1 MMKRLMRRLAS
12 DSRGA
17 VAPTV
22 ALSLVAL
29 LATGGIAFDYARLAT
44 MDSELQNAADQAA
57 LAGASQLDGQSGSL
71 SRAAAAA
78 RSLLA
83 NQTLL
88 GNDTCGV
95 AVETGITSSACGAST
110 GGSAERIFFYT
121 SKANAET
128 DTSPLAASAAVAADD
143 LTYKFIKVAVIGRQA
158 KYALTPIV
166 GALSSGTVGAEAV
179 AGLGSA
185 ICKVPP
191 VMLCNPDEAIGNTDE
206 TLKFNATPGFGLRLV
221 TGDATVPGNFGWL
234 EAGLGNGTQ
243 ALAGALGY
251 NVPGGDCQAITGVT
265 TKTGMDTAVL
275 NAFNTRFD
283 VYANGNTTCPAQ
295 GGGICSPSR
304 NTRKDLVCKPNNANN
319 ACANNATWD
328 EASSPYHPTSTSP
341 LPITGG
347 ATDPS
352 IMGYPKDLCQAVD
365 RKTVLAS
372 SCSIKGTGTWDR
384 DAYFRV
390 NYGWTTQAQ
399 WTAGTS
405 LPTTASRYDVYKWE
419 LANPLVTIAS
429 KTKGIDSPQL
439 ISGTE
444 AGFGYPATGTAG
456 VTASPTQPDRRRISA
471 AVLNCRALNLRGK
484 STNVPVPEWIELF
497 LVEPAINR
505 ADKGGGKLYTDQ
517 KDIYVEIIGETKMGA
532 GQTAGQVVRRDTP
545 FLVK

>member
-234 EAGLGNGTQ
+234 EAGL
-243 ALAGALGY
+243 
-251 NVPGGDCQAITGVT
+251 
-265 TKTGMDTAVL
+265 
-275 NAFNTRFD
+275 
-283 VYANGNTTCPAQ
+283 
-295 GGGICSPSR
+295 
-304 NTRKDLVCKPNNANN
+304 
-319 ACANNATWD
+319 
-328 EASSPYHPTSTSP
+328 
-341 LPITGG
+341 
-347 ATDPS
+347 
-352 IMGYPKDLCQAVD
+352 
-365 RKTVLAS
+365 
-372 SCSIKGTGTWDR
+372 
-384 DAYFRV
+384 
-390 NYGWTTQAQ
+390 
-399 WTAGTS
+399 
-405 LPTTASRYDVYKWE
+405 
-419 LANPLVTIAS
+419 NP
-429 KTKGIDSPQL
+429 
-439 ISGTE
+439 
-444 AGFGYPATGTAG
+444 FF
-456 VTASPTQPDRRRISA
+456 
-471 AVLNCRALNLRGK
+471 C
-484 STNVPVPEWIELF
+484 
-497 LVEPAINR
+497 
-505 ADKGGGKLYTDQ
+505 
-517 KDIYVEIIGETKMGA
+517 
-532 GQTAGQVVRRDTP
+532 
-545 FLVK
+545 